1 MFGSKGL
8 PSDALGLFTVLL
20 IPVQI
25 LLIVFT
31 MIGFSQGWNVEKEVP
46 KDKAKRKDK
55 DSSSSSSAEPA
66 TA

>member
-1 MFGSKGL
+1 
-8 PSDALGLFTVLL
+8 VLL

-31 MIGFSQGWNVEKEVP
+31 MLGFNQGWNVEKEVP
-46 KDKAKRKDK
+46 KDKAKGYGK
-55 DSSSSSSAEPA
+55 AA